1 MYSKIL
7 GTCKILKCKKQVET
21 TEGVNVQCFF
31 FFLTRSSDNWAKRRQ
46 AVFRDVAYVSLPE
59 VGCIGSDGCQ

>member
-1 MYSKIL
+1 M
-7 GTCKILKCKKQVET
+7 
-21 TEGVNVQCFF
+21 FF
-31 FFLTRSSDNWAKRRQ
+31 FPLTRSSDNGAKHRQ